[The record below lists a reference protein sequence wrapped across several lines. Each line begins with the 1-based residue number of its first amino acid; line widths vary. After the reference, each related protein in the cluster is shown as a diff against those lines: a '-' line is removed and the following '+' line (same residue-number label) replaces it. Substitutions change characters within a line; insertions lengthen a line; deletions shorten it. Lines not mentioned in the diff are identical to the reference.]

1 MPTFLS
7 TMAST
12 CELLIRSTERSSTR
26 FVDDESNLIE
36 LLNCYPV
43 LLIQLKPWKM
53 LKTLNLAF
61 MLADSSVMKIFAWP
75 LITQRKNS
83 VLYCGTTRSSK
94 FIM

>member
-36 LLNCYPV
+36 LLNCYPGLFFENIEV
-43 LLIQLKPWKM
+43 LTFHFYNIAKNLI
-53 LKTLNLAF
+53 LNVNYI
-61 MLADSSVMKIFAWP
+61 SE
-75 LITQRKNS
+75 
-83 VLYCGTTRSSK
+83 
-94 FIM
+94 